1 MRQSARRTDDDLAP
15 CVSPCVSPSAS
26 TSWSRVVTH
35 NLWSA
40 RGLCAPVAHP
50 APLRV
55 VAVRGH
61 AARGCEGGSDPAPGL
76 PGPGHS
82 GRAGRPEFHGVAP
95 TLACRCQQAERVRP
109 ERADDKSTCWFEEV
123 GHVTNPMQS
132 PSVLPVDPAGPA
144 DPASARF
151 ASAGQARL
159 RTSRLGETRKV
170 LEKRRAIDR
179 VSHED
184 PQAII
189 IVGSVTTWLANLKST
204 MREWNRTE
212 TLSGATVRPTALPLT
227 FSVHFPTVHV
237 VDGARRRN
245 RNPFRCW
252 RNHGHCD
259 TLASDSG
266 RGLVRAVRPQASLSG
281 DRGRPPACSSRRRPT
296 RTSAAAG
303 VAGRLAGIH
312 RSGCRTADWEA
323 EAAVR

>member
-1 MRQSARRTDDDLAP
+1 M
-15 CVSPCVSPSAS
+15 
-26 TSWSRVVTH
+26 H

-40 RGLCAPVAHP
+40 RGLCAPVAP
-50 APLRV
+50 LAPLRG

-61 AARGCEGGSDPAPGL
+61 AARGCEGGSDPVPGL

-82 GRAGRPEFHGVAP
+82 GRAGRPECDGVAP
-95 TLACRCQQAERVRP
+95 TLACRCQHAERVRP
-109 ERADDKSTCWFEEV
+109 EHTDDKSTCWFEGV

-159 RTSRLGETRKV
+159 RASRFGETREV

-189 IVGSVTTWLANLKST
+189 IVGSVTSWLANLKST

-212 TLSGATVRPTALPLT
+212 TLSGATVRRAPLPLT
-227 FSVHFPTVHV
+227 FWVHF
-237 VDGARRRN
+237 
-245 RNPFRCW
+245 
-252 RNHGHCD
+252 
-259 TLASDSG
+259 
-266 RGLVRAVRPQASLSG
+266 LVRLFVEDSTARTGRDRADVPSPELKEWTMTDLPTEWLTVR
-281 DRGRPPACSSRRRPT
+281 
-296 RTSAAAG
+296 
-303 VAGRLAGIH
+303 
-312 RSGCRTADWEA
+312 
-323 EAAVR
+323 EAAVYSRCGVKTLYRAVQRGELRAARVGGRRKLVLRTAWLDAYLEASADNTPREIVRLLKAA